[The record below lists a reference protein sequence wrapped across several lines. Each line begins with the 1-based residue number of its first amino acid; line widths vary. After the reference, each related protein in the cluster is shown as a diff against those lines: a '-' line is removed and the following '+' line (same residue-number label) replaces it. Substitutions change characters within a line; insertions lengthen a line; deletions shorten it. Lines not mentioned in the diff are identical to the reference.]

1 MAKELTTDL
10 EELSLAVEELTC
22 ALKEE
27 PGDHLKELSLAVE
40 ELTCALKGELYEDHL
55 LDAANKVEQLLL
67 FGPLGLLIVTRKLE
81 DRLTKAIDEV
91 QYYLISYWQKEMELD
106 NKKTPQW
113 PW

>member
-55 LDAANKVEQLLL
+55 LDA
-67 FGPLGLLIVTRKLE
+67 I
-81 DRLTKAIDEV
+81 I
-91 QYYLISYWQKEMELD
+91 YLAKEMELAR
-106 NKKTPQW
+106 KKTVA
-113 PW
+113 